1 MVQQNFSQLAPL
13 TNILMDL
20 SVHELEETLLTVT
33 QWELSGKD
41 IFDLD
46 FDIIDPIEVYFT
58 LFESEYKKK

>member
-1 MVQQNFSQLAPL
+1 
-13 TNILMDL
+13 MDL

-46 FDIIDPIEVYFT
+46 FDIVDPIEVGSTPYVSK
-58 LFESEYKKK
+58 FEQKDKNSGFSVLQI

>member
-1 MVQQNFSQLAPL
+1 
-13 TNILMDL
+13 MDL

-46 FDIIDPIEVYFT
+46 FDVVDPIEVVFT
-58 LFESEYKKK
+58 PCELLNKFEQKRYVQ

>member
-1 MVQQNFSQLAPL
+1 
-13 TNILMDL
+13 MDL

-58 LFESEYKKK
+58 LFESEYIKK